1 MATYEYIIRNDS
13 GDSERSPVAKVST
26 NNGNAKPKEEQGLS
40 AKQVYNKVRN
50 AYVVRETVSI
60 VRSEINYKANTVE
73 LRTGARD
80 LQQKVDFTM
89 GIVERGLSVIGAAAG
104 GLVVGGPAGAA
115 SAAAVTLL
123 SQIIGTVQSI
133 SQTQRTI
140 DLKQAIEDEQ
150 IRMNALRAGTRGSRG
165 RYE

>member
-13 GDSERSPVAKVST
+13 GDSARSPVAKVSA
-26 NNGNAKPKEEQGLS
+26 NKGNAKPSEEQGLS
-40 AKQVYNKVRN
+40 AKQVYNKFRN
-50 AYVVRETVSI
+50 AYVVKETVSI
-60 VRSEINYKANTVE
+60 LRSEINYKANTVE
-73 LRTGARD
+73 LRTGAKD

-89 GIVERGLSVIGAAAG
+89 GIAEKGLSVIGAA
-104 GLVVGGPAGAA
+104 VGGFFVGGAAGAA
-115 SAAAVTLL
+115 GAAAVTLL

-133 SQTQRTI
+133 SQAQRTI
-140 DLKQAIEDEQ
+140 DLKQAIEDET